1 MGRGVARRSWA
12 ASQAPDGARVGVHS
26 HQEAAAMGGN
36 FEKRRREVESDF
48 LNADLETGFA
58 LARSAEQAWREGD
71 WRAARRS
78 IEDARAAMKDA
89 ARLCR
94 KLNRSDKYG
103 TRLRDLVLTV
113 QGIERRAGFFVELIY
128 N

>member
-1 MGRGVARRSWA
+1 
-12 ASQAPDGARVGVHS
+12 
-26 HQEAAAMGGN
+26 MGGN
-36 FEKRRREVESDF
+36 FQKGRADVESDF

-58 LARSAEQAWREGD
+58 LARLAEQAWREGD

-78 IEDARAAMKDA
+78 IEDARSAMKDA
-89 ARLCR
+89 ARLWR
-94 KLNRSDKYG
+94 KLNAPPRYRI
-103 TRLRDLVLTV
+103 RLRELVLAV

>member
-1 MGRGVARRSWA
+1 
-12 ASQAPDGARVGVHS
+12 
-26 HQEAAAMGGN
+26 MGGN

-58 LARSAEQAWREGD
+58 LARSAERAWREGD

-78 IEDARAAMKDA
+78 IEDARSAMNDA

-94 KLNRSDKYG
+94 KLSGSHKHA
-103 TRLRDLVLTV
+103 TRLRELVLTV
-113 QGIERRAGFFVELIY
+113 QGIERRAGFFVALIY